1 MNFRID
7 RVNSELQKS
16 ISEIISR
23 LKDPRITSMVSVI
36 AVETSRDLSSAKVF
50 VSCYGG
56 DVTETLAA
64 LKKCAGFIR
73 HELREE
79 YRELRTVPTLNFM
92 LDTSMQYGEK
102 IDAILEGLKK
112 NEADR

>member
-7 RVNSELQKS
+7 RVNSELKKS
-16 ISEIISR
+16 ISEIIGR
-23 LKDPRITSMVSVI
+23 LKDPRISSMVSVLE
-36 AVETSRDLSSAKVF
+36 VDTSHDLGSAKVY

-56 DVTETLAA
+56 DPKETLAA
-64 LKKCAGFIR
+64 LKNCAGFVR
-73 HELREE
+73 RELRAE
-79 YRELRTVPTLNFM
+79 YRELRTVPQINFL

-112 NEADR
+112 NGAD

>member
-1 MNFRID
+1 MNFRVD

-16 ISEIISR
+16 ISEIVRR
-23 LKDPRITSMVSVI
+23 LKNPRITSMISILEVDV
-36 AVETSRDLSSAKVF
+36 SRDLETAKVY

-56 DVTETLAA
+56 NPDETFDA
-64 LKKCAGFIR
+64 LKSCAGFIR
-73 HELREE
+73 HEIRAEHREM
-79 YRELRTVPTLNFM
+79 RSVPELTFL

-112 NEADR
+112 NGAD

>member
-7 RVNSELQKS
+7 RINSELQKS
-16 ISEIISR
+16 VSEIIRR
-23 LKDPRITSMVSVI
+23 LKDPRISSMISVLEVDT
-36 AVETSRDLSSAKVF
+36 ARDLATAKVYI
-50 VSCYGG
+50 SCYGG
-56 DVTETLAA
+56 DAKETLDA

-73 HELREE
+73 HELRNE
-79 YRELRTVPTLNFM
+79 YRELRSVPELTFL

-112 NEADR
+112 NGAD

>member
-16 ISEIISR
+16 ISEIIRR

-36 AVETSRDLSSAKVF
+36 AVETSKDLGSAKVF

-56 DVTETLAA
+56 DAQETLAA

-73 HELREE
+73 HELRNE
-79 YRELRTVPTLNFM
+79 YRELRTMPSLNFF
-92 LDTSMQYGEK
+92 LDTSMAYGEK
-102 IDAILEGLKK
+102 IDALLEGLKK
-112 NEADR
+112 NGAD

>member
-16 ISEIISR
+16 ISEIIPR
-23 LKDPRITSMVSVI
+23 LKDPRITSMISVLEVDT
-36 AVETSRDLSSAKVF
+36 AKDFATAKVY

-56 DVTETLAA
+56 DPKETLAA
-64 LKKCAGFIR
+64 LKNCAGFIR
-73 HELREE
+73 RELRHE
-79 YRELRTVPTLNFM
+79 YRELRSVPSLVFI

-112 NEADR
+112 NESD

>member
-16 ISEIISR
+16 ISEIIGR
-23 LKDPRITSMVSVI
+23 LKDPRISSMVSVLE
-36 AVETSRDLSSAKVF
+36 VNVSRDLETARVYI
-50 VSCYGG
+50 SCYGG
-56 DVTETLAA
+56 NPEETLAA

-73 HELREE
+73 HELRTE
-79 YRELRTVPTLNFM
+79 YRDMRSVPQINFV

-112 NEADR
+112 NGAD

>member
-16 ISEIISR
+16 ISEIIRR
-23 LKDPRITSMVSVI
+23 LKDPRISSMISVLEVDT
-36 AVETSRDLSSAKVF
+36 ARDMATAKVY
-50 VSCYGG
+50 VSFYGG
-56 DVTETLAA
+56 DPEETLAA

-73 HELREE
+73 HELRNE
-79 YRELRTVPTLNFM
+79 YRELRSVPELNF
-92 LDTSMQYGEK
+92 LPDTSMQYGEK

-112 NEADR
+112 NGAD